1 MKVICPN
8 CLADDGIREAIYGMP
23 ARPLDLS
30 KYFVAGCTSSGPD
43 LVCIKCQL
51 GIKSKDNDLDF

>member
-8 CLADDGIREAIYGMP
+8 CFTEDGIREAIYGMP
-23 ARPLDLS
+23 AYPLDLS

-43 LVCIKCQL
+43 LICIQCQW
-51 GIKSKDNDLDF
+51 GIKSEENDEDL